1 MLTQITGQSAPLF
14 LWWLA
19 IVLLTGVMAT
29 KFIGLCQRVLV
40 RIYSVQKGSPR
51 WHVTMTHATG
61 WVLVVLVWMIIVA
74 VIASRLGMPP
84 ALIAGLG
91 TVLGAAIG
99 FGSQEIVR
107 DVVKGT
113 VHLMERQ
120 FAVGDVVSLNV
131 SNQDNLGVV
140 EAVSLRSVVISTEN
154 DGRVSV
160 PQGFISVV
168 KNYSTGKG
176 RFVVDLPFD
185 TDVSIRQVLT
195 ILREVAEAVE
205 SSDPV
210 IRDWV
215 AAEDHE
221 ALETIISTRVRGVSR
236 VDTGAVVMQVEGVT
250 KPGEQFAAR
259 RALLRALSYR
269 LDDEDIR
276 FKSSEVSIQR

>member
-1 MLTQITGQSAPLF
+1 MLTHLTGQSAPLF

-19 IVLLTGVMAT
+19 IILLSGVMAT
-29 KFIGLCQRVLV
+29 KFIGLCQRILV
-40 RIYSVQKGSPR
+40 RVYSVQKGSPR

-61 WVLVVLVWMIIVA
+61 WVSVVLVWVVIVA

-107 DVVKGT
+107 DVVKGA

-120 FAVGDVVSLNV
+120 FAVGDVVSLTV
-131 SNQDNLGVV
+131 SGQDNIGVV

-154 DGRVSV
+154 DGRVNV

-168 KNYSTGKG
+168 KNYSIGKG

-185 TDVSIRQVLT
+185 TDVSIQKVLSV
-195 ILREVAEAVE
+195 LREVAAAVAE
-205 SSDPV
+205 NDPV
-210 IRDWV
+210 VHDWV
-215 AAEDHE
+215 PESDHE
-221 ALETIISTRVRGVSR
+221 ALASIISARVRGVSR

-250 KPGEQFAAR
+250 SPGEQFAAR
-259 RALLRALSYR
+259 RALLRCFSYR
-269 LDDEDIR
+269 LDDEGIR
-276 FKSSEVSIQR
+276 FKSSEVSLTR